1 VARAGAACARSSSS
15 GPGLD
20 RERALRLVAAGEGLA
35 IRGNAVAWLA
45 RGPRAHQVSPSAR
58 ANTAKGWRGRAQ
70 RVRVQL
76 PSPPRLPF
84 QKAQIADGTG
94 FAEPWRTVVE
104 RGAASCDPAPRVHR
118 QRGDLSMRVL
128 IIYAHHQPR
137 SFCRAVLHA
146 FERGL
151 TEAGHTH
158 EVVDLHAIGFNP
170 LIGASDGPNWIDDGI
185 PDDVLEH
192 MHVEQ
197 SLRDSAQGPWQRWLQ
212 KRWVGGRDARGIIR
226 KLHAHGGPGD
236 VREQQRKVLWAD
248 ALVLISPVYFMGL
261 PAMLKGWIERVFS
274 LGFAFGFTAD
284 GWRGDLGGRVPLL
297 HLRKALIISTTI
309 FDERSYDGGHR
320 DAMKLLIDD
329 YCLRYPG
336 VAEVEHAYFYAVH
349 GASDEQ
355 RRDYLARAERLGREF
370 LPQDVGAPRRPAL
383 DATAH
388 TDRKLRH
395 RSLLNL
401 SRMGHCAPTIMQTML
416 DVSQTESAWLVKLC
430 AGLPGGIGNSGGECG
445 AITAPLALLGLRH
458 GGEPERDGLPVVV
471 YKGRDLLR
479 RFQAR
484 HASSACREIRREA
497 RLPLACLRVVR
508 SAPSRCA
515 QTMCSPCADALSAS
529 ERSAG
534 AAVYAHWKAQDF
546 HCAGSV
552 LRALAPAV
560 PDTAELRDAVS
571 GFMGGGV
578 LMGKTCGALTAGVM
592 ALGLLEAESERSP
605 LRVLRMVGRMAVGG
619 DAFADDLNAYSRA
632 MNRGHAL
639 AEWFEKQYGSTQ
651 CRALTHCDLCSAA
664 DAGKYMESGAIVRC
678 RAMAEGVAAQV
689 RTMVEAKGPR
699 GGLNPAPD
707 SAIAASP

>member
-1 VARAGAACARSSSS
+1 
-15 GPGLD
+15 
-20 RERALRLVAAGEGLA
+20 
-35 IRGNAVAWLA
+35 
-45 RGPRAHQVSPSAR
+45 
-58 ANTAKGWRGRAQ
+58 
-70 RVRVQL
+70 
-76 PSPPRLPF
+76 
-84 QKAQIADGTG
+84 
-94 FAEPWRTVVE
+94 
-104 RGAASCDPAPRVHR
+104 
-118 QRGDLSMRVL
+118 MRVL

-151 TEAGHTH
+151 TEAGHSH

-197 SLRDSAQGPWQRWLQ
+197 SLRDSARGPWQRWLQ

-226 KLHAHGGPGD
+226 KLHALGGPAD
-236 VREQQRKVLWAD
+236 VREQQQKLLWAD

-284 GWRGDLGGRVPLL
+284 GWRGDLDGRVPLL
-297 HLRKALIISTTI
+297 HLRKALIINTTI

-336 VAEVEHAYFYAVH
+336 IAEVEHAYFYAVH
-349 GASDEQ
+349 GASDEL

-370 LPQDVGAPRRPAL
+370 LPPDFAAPRRPSL
-383 DATAH
+383 DATVQ
-388 TDRKLRH
+388 TDRALRR
-395 RSLLNL
+395 RSLVNL

-416 DVSQTESAWLVKLC
+416 DGSQTESAWLVKLC
-430 AGLPGGIGNSGGECG
+430 AGLPGGIGNTGGECG
-445 AITAPLALLGLRH
+445 AFTAPLALLGLRH

-479 RFQAR
+479 RFQAQ
-484 HASSACREIRREA
+484 HATSACREIRGDA
-497 RLPLACLRVVR
+497 RLPLACLKVVQ

-515 QTMCSPCADALSAS
+515 QTMCSPCADALTPT
-529 ERSAG
+529 ERDAG
-534 AAVYAHWKAQDF
+534 ARVYAHWKAQGF

-560 PDTAELRDAVS
+560 PDTPELLDAVS
-571 GFMGGGV
+571 GFMGGGA

-592 ALGLLEAESERSP
+592 ALGLLEAGSEQSP
-605 LRVLRMVGRMAVGG
+605 WRVLRMVGRMAVGG

-639 AEWFEKQYGSTQ
+639 STWFEKQYGSTQ
-651 CRALTHCDLCSAA
+651 CRALTRCALCSAKGA
-664 DAGKYMESGAIVRC
+664 EDYVASGSVMRC
-678 RAMAEGVAAQV
+678 RAMVEGVAAQV
-689 RTMVEAKGPR
+689 RTMVQAKDLREEPR
-699 GGLNPAPD
+699 ESHDPALFAP
-707 SAIAASP
+707 P